1 MSMSRQK
8 KLLSLALI
16 LLVALGAGTALA
28 SGAQEGGGADEQEP
42 VTLRLAH
49 ISDEEHPSHKGS
61 VAFKEEVE
69 ERTDGRITVEIYSNS
84 QLGSAPEYTE
94 QVKLGTLALGLATSG
109 QLQVW
114 IPEYGAVMIPFLFEG
129 YDHAHRALDGE
140 AGELLAEMARDEG
153 FEVLANWEWGFRQLS
168 NSKLP
173 VRRPSDVAQLKMRVP
188 NEIQLQAMYK
198 TLGAS
203 TSIIAFPE
211 LYQALAQGVVDGQ
224 CNPLAT
230 IYYQNLYEVQDYV
243 TMLYHVYNTQMLVMS
258 SEVYDSL
265 SEADQTI
272 LREAAMSAGKM
283 VRELTVS
290 SEQDLIDMM
299 EDAGIQFNSPD
310 LAPFREAVAPAIDE
324 IADFTGAA
332 FTERFVGLVEEAR

>member
-1 MSMSRQK
+1 MSRQK
-8 KLLSLALI
+8 KLLSVALI
-16 LLVALGAGTALA
+16 LLVAMGAGTALA
-28 SGAQEGGGADEQEP
+28 SGAQEGGGADAEQEP

-49 ISDEEHPSHKGS
+49 ISDEQHPSHKGS

-114 IPEYGAVMIPFLFEG
+114 IPEYGAVMIPFLFES

-140 AGELLAEMARDEG
+140 AGELLADMAREED

-168 NSKLP
+168 NSRMP
-173 VRRPSDVAQLKMRVP
+173 VRTPNDVSQLKMRVP

-224 CNPLAT
+224 CNPIAT

-265 SEADQTI
+265 SAEDQTI
-272 LREAAMSAGKM
+272 LKEAAMNAGKM

-290 SEQDLIDMM
+290 SEQDLIDTMKD
-299 EDAGIQFNSPD
+299 EGIQFNSPD
-310 LAPFREAVAPAIDE
+310 LSPFREAVAPAIDE
-324 IADFTGAA
+324 IADFTGAD